1 MNLTWGM
8 RERDRGWGWP
18 PGTHNPQ
25 PTETRMNPLAINA
38 LNSLVNVQALLG
50 QAESELLTY
59 KAGKVWPYV
68 PDVFGDDV
76 EDVLDGLVQTAWLL
90 ATRARLE
97 VGHLANTGDVD
108 PDVLAKALR
117 RCEQLLARCEAIPCH
132 RS

>member
-1 MNLTWGM
+1 
-8 RERDRGWGWP
+8 
-18 PGTHNPQ
+18 
-25 PTETRMNPLAINA
+25 MNPLAINA
-38 LNSLVNVQALLG
+38 LCGLANVQQLLG
-50 QAESELLTY
+50 QAERDLRTY
-59 KAGKVWPYV
+59 SAGRVWPYV

-108 PDVLAKALR
+108 PDVLATALR
-117 RCEQLLARCEAIPCH
+117 RCEQLLARCEAIPCL